1 MKTKKIFNKTLL
13 TIGVCLISIIVMGCS
28 FGTAKSIEIDAPSTV
43 YVGKK
48 IQLNCNK
55 DVLWHSCD
63 TSIATITS
71 DGLLETFMEG
81 KVKIIATLASDETK
95 SNYVVIEVIREKEI
109 LNLDGKTKLFIGEK
123 EKLSLTSSIH
133 LGILDTTKF
142 KWSSSDE
149 KVLKVDEKGTVTAV
163 SLGFAVIAVVSN
175 ETLAS
180 TSFKITVVND
190 YRYILIDGPTE
201 VELENTIKLNAT
213 VIDSL
218 TGDTVDETLIWES
231 NNNAAATVD
240 QNGLVTAVSIGK
252 ATITAYLESNPMVKK
267 EFSFDVIQI
276 NRYLEISINNEN
288 LFVGDT
294 TYVHSLLKPF
304 NSTVQTYWQSS
315 NPAIATVDNNGKVV
329 AKAKGEVT
337 ISGYA
342 AVSNTITGSITIFIN
357 EIDTEKP
364 IISVDENLTTTNVTL
379 SVGKTF
385 DPMYGIKVL
394 DNIDG
399 DITDRVVVSGKINT
413 LIRGTYTYTYDVIDT
428 AGNKAITLTR
438 EITIVWDYE
447 VTFIGHAG
455 CYYGGMNSEEAFL
468 KAATQQGYN
477 AVECDLRVT
486 KDGVFVLCH
495 DETFADVNIANST
508 WSDLSKLEVTKTRG
522 GISYTYKLCR
532 LDTYLDI
539 CAKYDM
545 VPVIEFKWTEGINS
559 NDQSNMPKLMKLIE
573 EKNLRNK
580 VIFLTSMVNCLKW
593 LRNNGYTDVKCQ
605 YLVNS
610 CASDSTLATCTQY
623 NFDISFNITKAEN
636 TAEWIQKYHEKG
648 LKVSCYTLSQ
658 YTTSADLRKWIAAGV
673 DYVTVDHLKVTDANN
688 MH

>member
-13 TIGVCLISIIVMGCS
+13 TIGVCLISILVMGCS

-218 TGDTVDETLIWES
+218 TGDTVDEPLIWES
-231 NNNAAATVD
+231 
-240 QNGLVTAVSIGK
+240 
-252 ATITAYLESNPMVKK
+252 SN
-267 EFSFDVIQI
+267 S
-276 NRYLEISINNEN
+276 
-288 LFVGDT
+288 
-294 TYVHSLLKPF
+294 
-304 NSTVQTYWQSS
+304 
-315 NPAIATVDNNGKVV
+315 
-329 AKAKGEVT
+329 
-337 ISGYA
+337 
-342 AVSNTITGSITIFIN
+342 
-357 EIDTEKP
+357 
-364 IISVDENLTTTNVTL
+364 
-379 SVGKTF
+379 
-385 DPMYGIKVL
+385 
-394 DNIDG
+394 
-399 DITDRVVVSGKINT
+399 
-413 LIRGTYTYTYDVIDT
+413 
-428 AGNKAITLTR
+428 
-438 EITIVWDYE
+438 
-447 VTFIGHAG
+447 
-455 CYYGGMNSEEAFL
+455 
-468 KAATQQGYN
+468 
-477 AVECDLRVT
+477 
-486 KDGVFVLCH
+486 
-495 DETFADVNIANST
+495 
-508 WSDLSKLEVTKTRG
+508 
-522 GISYTYKLCR
+522 
-532 LDTYLDI
+532 
-539 CAKYDM
+539 
-545 VPVIEFKWTEGINS
+545 
-559 NDQSNMPKLMKLIE
+559 
-573 EKNLRNK
+573 
-580 VIFLTSMVNCLKW
+580 
-593 LRNNGYTDVKCQ
+593 
-605 YLVNS
+605 
-610 CASDSTLATCTQY
+610 
-623 NFDISFNITKAEN
+623 
-636 TAEWIQKYHEKG
+636 
-648 LKVSCYTLSQ
+648 
-658 YTTSADLRKWIAAGV
+658 
-673 DYVTVDHLKVTDANN
+673 
-688 MH
+688 